1 MPEEYEM
8 PVTEGF
14 FYDEESQMYLVYF
27 DGELR
32 GSAKDYVEAT
42 RIYLEVRR

>member
-14 FYDEESQMYLVYF
+14 FYDEESQMYLIFF

-32 GSAKDYVEAT
+32 GVAQDQIEAT